1 MKVSVLGA
9 CGRIGLPLTWLIA
22 KAGHKT
28 TGIDPNF
35 QMAVNAQQGANEF
48 PYVEDGFETSN
59 QINWKP
65 VLRSIDFTSLHIPLD
80 EADVI
85 VVVIGTPVDGEN
97 NPRIENIVALF
108 KEVIIPRMK
117 EGVLLILRSTVSPG
131 VTELIHKMIDERRP
145 GLFEGSDYF
154 LAFAPERVSQGHSVK
169 ETGEFPQLIGAFSDK
184 SYKAAK
190 NFFTSIGISKCVKMT
205 PREAEYGKLITNMYR
220 YVNIA
225 LANEFYMIAANQ
237 GVNAHRVI
245 ELANLKYPRMS
256 MPLPGPNAAG
266 PCLFKD
272 GKLLVQDV
280 PYGDLINVAFHINEG
295 MPAFMFKQLIQ
306 KAKETN
312 IVITKV
318 GILGMAFKPGND
330 DIRFS
335 ASYKLK
341 KILLKNGIE
350 VMEMDQYKKPNT
362 WPSFNSNMLP
372 KQDAFIVM
380 TPHPEMMMD
389 FAQNLQMLMFDDE
402 VIIVDGWN
410 VLAPN
415 FNNGIY
421 TVGEYK
427 TWLKSS

>member
-28 TGIDPNF
+28 TGIDPNYKL
-35 QMAVNAQQGANEF
+35 ATEAQFGMNDF
-48 PYVEDGFETSN
+48 PYIEDGFEFNNIN
-59 QINWKP
+59 QWKP
-65 VLRSIDFTSLHIPLD
+65 ILQKIDFTSQYAPLD
-80 EADVI
+80 TADVI

-108 KEVIIPRMK
+108 KNVIIPRMK
-117 EGVLLILRSTVSPG
+117 EGVVLILRSTVSPG
-131 VTELIHKMIDERRP
+131 VTELIYNMIEEQRP
-145 GLFEGSDYF
+145 GLIEGEDYF

-169 ETGEFPQLIGAFSDK
+169 ETGEFPQLVGTFSDK
-184 SYKAAK
+184 SFKATS
-190 NFFTSIGISKCVKMT
+190 NFFDSIGTGKCVKMT

-225 LANEFYMIAANQ
+225 LANEFYMIAAGQ

-245 ELANLKYPRMS
+245 ELCNLKYPRMN

-280 PYGDLINVAFHINEG
+280 PYGDLINVAFHVNEG
-295 MPAFMFKQLIQ
+295 MPAFMFKQLMA
-306 KAKETN
+306 KATDIGVTIK
-312 IVITKV
+312 KV

-350 VMEMDQYKKPNT
+350 VLEIDSYHKADL
-362 WPSFNSNMLP
+362 WPSLNTGMLP
-372 KQDAFIVM
+372 KQDAFVVM
-380 TPHPEMMMD
+380 TPHTEMMQN
-389 FAQNLQMLMFDDE
+389 FAINLEQLMFE
-402 VIIVDGWN
+402 NNTIIVDGWN

-415 FNNGIY
+415 LNNGIY

-427 TWLKSS
+427 TWLKS